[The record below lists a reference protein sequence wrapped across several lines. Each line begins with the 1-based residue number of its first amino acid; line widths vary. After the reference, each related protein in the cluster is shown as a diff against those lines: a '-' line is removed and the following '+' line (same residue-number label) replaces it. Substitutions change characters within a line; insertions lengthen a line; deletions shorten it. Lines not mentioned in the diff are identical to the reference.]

1 MKMYRVGDAH
11 YVTQDDAKKGA
22 KIRGLDWAAVDV
34 PVKIRDLAEY
44 LNDLVDGVLL
54 GATPAPAAPRP
65 DPVPTLN
72 YTQQSLEIDDLWD
85 TLPLA
90 RRLHFAALAVE
101 DARTSVPA
109 LKVEPAPAANAADDL
124 L

>member
-1 MKMYRVGDAH
+1 MYRVGNNH

-22 KIRGLDWAAVDV
+22 KALGLDWTPVEV

-44 LNDLVDGVLL
+44 LNDLVLTVEMNAPRPLE
-54 GATPAPAAPRP
+54 TPAPRP

-109 LKVEPAPAANAADDL
+109 LKVEAAPVDDASSL